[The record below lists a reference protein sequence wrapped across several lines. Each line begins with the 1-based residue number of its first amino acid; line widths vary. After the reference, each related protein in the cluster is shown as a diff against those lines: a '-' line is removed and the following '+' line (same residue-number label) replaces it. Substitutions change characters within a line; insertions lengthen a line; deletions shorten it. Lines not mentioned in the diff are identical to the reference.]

1 MKPSWRSELP
11 LLLLLAAMFVL
22 AAVTWSTAPAQIPV
36 HWGLKGNVDR
46 YAGRLEGLL
55 LQPVLAAFVY
65 ALMLVL
71 PKIDPGRANY
81 ARFSGAYYAIR
92 ASALAVMAL
101 IYGVI
106 HLVIRGYAIDMPRTV
121 GLLVGGILFVLGNL
135 LGKIRPNWFVGVR
148 TPWTLSSKLS
158 WTHTHRVAGWVFI
171 FGGIAVMA
179 AGIFQTVFAVGVAA
193 VVMGGGIAGTVIYSY
208 LVWRR
213 DPNRV
218 PPAGTLPTNDG
229 A

>member
-1 MKPSWRSELP
+1 MPPS
-11 LLLLLAAMFVL
+11 LAL
-22 AAVTWSTAPAQIPV
+22 
-36 HWGLKGNVDR
+36 
-46 YAGRLEGLL
+46 
-55 LQPVLAAFVY
+55 FVY
-65 ALMLVL
+65 ALMLFL
-71 PKIDPGRANY
+71 PMVDPGRANY
-81 ARFSGAYYAIR
+81 ARFAGSYYAIR
-92 ASALAVMAL
+92 ASVLAVLAL

-106 HLVIRGYAIDMPRTV
+106 HLTIRGYPIDMPRTV
-121 GLLVGGILFVLGNL
+121 GLLVGGIFFVLGNL

-171 FGGIAVMA
+171 VGGIVVMA
-179 AGIFQTVFAVGVAA
+179 AGIFQTRFAAWAA
-193 VVMGGGIAGTVIYSY
+193 FVVMGGGIVGTVIYSY

-213 DPNRV
+213 DPDRV

>member
-11 LLLLLAAMFVL
+11 LLLLLTAMFVL
-22 AAVTWSTAPAQIPV
+22 AAVSWSTAPAQIPV

-46 YAGRLEGLL
+46 YAGRVEGLL
-55 LQPVLAAFVY
+55 MQPLLAAFVY

-81 ARFSGAYYAIR
+81 ARFSGTYYAIR
-92 ASALAVMAL
+92 ASVLTVLAL

-106 HLVIRGYAIDMPRTV
+106 HLAIRGYPIDIPRSI
-121 GLLVGGILFVLGNL
+121 GLIVGGIFFVLGNL

-158 WTHTHRVAGWVFI
+158 WTHTHRAAGWVFI
-171 FGGIAVMA
+171 LGGIAVMA
-179 AGIFQTVFAVGVAA
+179 AGVFQTAFAAWAA
-193 VVMGGGIAGTVIYSY
+193 FVVMGGGIVGTVIYSY
-208 LVWRR
+208 LVWRK
-213 DPNRV
+213 DPDRV

>member
-11 LLLLLAAMFVL
+11 LLLLLAGMFLL
-22 AAVTWSTAPAQIPV
+22 AAITWSTAPEQIPV

-46 YAGRLEGLL
+46 YAGRVEGLL
-55 LQPVLAAFVY
+55 MQPLLAAFVY

-81 ARFSGAYYAIR
+81 ARFAGAYYAIR
-92 ASALAVMAL
+92 ASVLAVMAL

-106 HLVIRGYAIDMPRTV
+106 HLVIRGYPVDIPRTI
-121 GLLVGGILFVLGNL
+121 GLIVGGIFFVLGNL

-171 FGGIAVMA
+171 IGGIAVMA
-179 AGIFQTVFAVGVAA
+179 AGVFQTAFAAWAA
-193 VVMGGGIAGTVIYSY
+193 VAVMGGGIAGTVIYSY

-213 DPNRV
+213 DPDRV
-218 PPAGTLPTNDG
+218 PPAGTLPSTDS

>member
-1 MKPSWRSELP
+1 MKVSWRSELP
-11 LLLLLAAMFVL
+11 LLLLLAGMFVL

-36 HWGLKGNVDR
+36 HWGLNGDVDR
-46 YAGRLEGLL
+46 YGGRLEGLL
-55 LQPVLAAFVY
+55 MPPSLAVFVY
-65 ALMLVL
+65 VLMLFL
-71 PKIDPGRANY
+71 PMVDPGRANY
-81 ARFSGAYYAIR
+81 ARFAGAYYAIR
-92 ASALAVMAL
+92 VSVLAVIAL

-106 HLVIRGYAIDMPRTV
+106 HLTIRGYPIDMPRTV
-121 GLLVGGILFVLGNL
+121 GLLVGGIFFVLGNL

-171 FGGIAVMA
+171 VGGIVVMA
-179 AGIFQTVFAVGVAA
+179 AGIFQTRFAAWAA
-193 VVMGGGIAGTVIYSY
+193 FVVMGGGIVGTVIYSY

-213 DPNRV
+213 DPDRV

>member
-11 LLLLLAAMFVL
+11 LLLLLAGMFLL
-22 AAVTWSTAPAQIPV
+22 AAITWSTAPEQIPV

-46 YAGRLEGLL
+46 YAGRVEGLL
-55 LQPVLAAFVY
+55 MQPLLAAFVY

-81 ARFSGAYYAIR
+81 ARFAGAYYAIR
-92 ASALAVMAL
+92 ASVLAVMAL

-106 HLVIRGYAIDMPRTV
+106 HLVIRGYPVDIPRTI
-121 GLLVGGILFVLGNL
+121 GLIVGGIFFVLGNL

-171 FGGIAVMA
+171 IGGIAVMA
-179 AGIFQTVFAVGVAA
+179 AGVFQTAFAAWAA
-193 VVMGGGIAGTVIYSY
+193 VAVMGGGIAGTVIYSY

-213 DPNRV
+213 DPDRV
-218 PPAGTLPTNDG
+218 PPAGTLPSNDS